1 MRPSKK
7 HKGQLHALKPL
18 PSFWLLPLCAM
29 LHPTHAEGSSPHV
42 HAMHHVPYTPAP
54 SLSPSSTPS
63 SCISMSPALSAAS
76 LPDDGVESA
85 SSSKSGRKRFRSPS
99 GDWQRVV
106 LTLHTSA
113 CVLTVAHLHCHGAM
127 KSGANKLLP
136 TPFFSIVPSC
146 VHMAG
151 TAAPQPNT
159 ASKNSNALLTLL
171 VHHAGSTTPVL
182 LRHHLEQKVVSWFK
196 AISDAILL
204 HHKPTALSV
213 GPPTPPS
220 QTRARATYTVNF
232 APNPQS
238 RLTSEVLDDGND
250 DTGAT
255 KKEKGGTNEH
265 FAAAVADRVAELED
279 IAAGLRRR
287 LESALEDADYQ
298 RAVADDFREQNR
310 RLRERT
316 RELEIAA
323 AAAAAAGNVDS
334 STERNGG
341 DSTDAQQAKLHS
353 NVLNVVREMADF
365 VEEKGLGIANR
376 WERVFDGLIQRLDT
390 VGSNLGVLQA
400 DQHDSK
406 RCESSQSLPGGVL
419 NKNAPATQEKRLE
432 ILKDDSVAVTES
444 ESLLSRTEVAQLIA
458 HETEMYKKEIERLK
472 KESIPIEE
480 VQDMIENPHSS
491 QHFQSWL
498 QKQRS
503 NNAKM
508 HAQYSRTAM
517 EDAKHV
523 MPAFHYSYTNNQFL
537 TTNRPTAD
545 SASLSSA
552 SVISGNRQRWDSLT
566 DSSSLISAAKSR
578 DSCSSGSNHEA
589 NAKRERPRNPMGV
602 GPDDDDVEDGNHE
615 YAWKEEL
622 LDAILDSDGSILLAP
637 HSETGSNKDASVS
650 EAMKSPQIE
659 PYKTHARSHH
669 VSLQMAARDS
679 PFLRANF
686 NHFEDELEELLKWVD
701 GLIKATKN
709 YADAFLKMNDNSLNL
724 VASLTSHRRLSVLG
738 ACATFSC
745 GTSPTPPTSAQATRP
760 LSIYGDSAVI
770 LNCGFLTLH
779 GRARAR
785 APPQAEDLNENLL
798 FPLRHYLKEEIKELR
813 EHRRNHDRVTTNYDA
828 ALVKYAALPK
838 NKESSAL
845 HEDSFVLFEAKKAFI
860 HSNLNYADHVIS
872 FKNKMIY
879 FFVQQLMLA
888 MYTHMD
894 YFENNYEVFHGMKPS
909 IDKLKVMIEE
919 RKQSIPPQEEVLA
932 YKNALEDEALNL
944 ARPKSM
950 MTVDELQAFSALFSK
965 QSSNGK
971 PAQGSTQPLD
981 SAPFSLPT
989 SAIPLPQ
996 TEMEGYLFKK
1006 SEKKWIRRYFMIRKG
1021 AMFYVNTY
1029 PTGKTRGAVLS
1040 TDPITIAN
1048 YSARQDFSEDRRFCF
1063 EVFGEKKSFKLQA
1076 ESRNE
1081 MWEWINVIEA
1091 AKTVP
1096 QSTPKLS
1103 NGLSSKVL
1111 GQAKMDLEP
1120 ASSRGSPQPLA
1131 ETQEDPFG
1139 AEATNENLDE
1149 SVSEGEEEE
1158 IASFELEEVGGDAAE
1173 SEKPVAA
1180 FQDVTV
1186 VYPDKSFEAR
1196 NIELHK
1202 LLKSVPPTDFLIDSF
1217 AIILQRQNLVQ
1228 GKIYITQNR
1237 ICFWSSIMGIVS
1249 VLVIHLKEITN
1260 VTRSRQGLYKCIN
1273 IETTKR
1279 PHQFKSLLK
1288 DTGKVYAVIVG
1299 AWENVVKSPVRLNAQ
1314 ELFDKLSASSRKIE
1328 EKEAEKA
1335 KVKALSELEE
1345 ANEGGAGSSSGL
1357 SKTEYDLP
1365 DTIPVPATN
1374 PTCEC
1379 AEHPEHK
1386 DEDFTLPIP
1395 AKRAFDLLFGNS
1407 AQTTQMYEKFF
1418 AKRGLTNVVHEDWV
1432 EPATGQILGE
1442 APAGAIASKVLNYT
1456 MPVNAPM
1463 GIIKSQALSGSAA
1476 FAADLAVALKEE
1488 ANVINRNLGGPAGP
1502 SDSGGL
1508 NGSFG
1513 GEPSSSTSTT
1523 AAGGAESVLPFN
1535 LSNSFV
1541 AQWSIVALLGLSLL
1555 FNIVGLFRTGRA
1567 DSKAELSIQES
1578 ASCVRDELGAVDWRS
1593 EILRDGSGELVRKSV
1608 SAYLSTHY
1616 SWWDPRSCN
1625 ASVVPPWRAQNDVRV
1640 PDSPVYNSA
1649 EGTEM
1654 FLRLRALHLAAAEAR
1669 LEVWESLRWLDEL
1682 ERDVFWA
1689 GYYNWVADGVVLVGD
1704 RCRDMPKSVGWYL
1717 GGCEKVR
1724 GVLGELEQRQK

>member
-1 MRPSKK
+1 
-7 HKGQLHALKPL
+7 
-18 PSFWLLPLCAM
+18 
-29 LHPTHAEGSSPHV
+29 
-42 HAMHHVPYTPAP
+42 
-54 SLSPSSTPS
+54 
-63 SCISMSPALSAAS
+63 
-76 LPDDGVESA
+76 
-85 SSSKSGRKRFRSPS
+85 
-99 GDWQRVV
+99 
-106 LTLHTSA
+106 
-113 CVLTVAHLHCHGAM
+113 
-127 KSGANKLLP
+127 
-136 TPFFSIVPSC
+136 
-146 VHMAG
+146 
-151 TAAPQPNT
+151 
-159 ASKNSNALLTLL
+159 
-171 VHHAGSTTPVL
+171 
-182 LRHHLEQKVVSWFK
+182 
-196 AISDAILL
+196 
-204 HHKPTALSV
+204 
-213 GPPTPPS
+213 
-220 QTRARATYTVNF
+220 
-232 APNPQS
+232 
-238 RLTSEVLDDGND
+238 
-250 DTGAT
+250 
-255 KKEKGGTNEH
+255 
-265 FAAAVADRVAELED
+265 
-279 IAAGLRRR
+279 
-287 LESALEDADYQ
+287 
-298 RAVADDFREQNR
+298 
-310 RLRERT
+310 
-316 RELEIAA
+316 
-323 AAAAAAGNVDS
+323 
-334 STERNGG
+334 
-341 DSTDAQQAKLHS
+341 
-353 NVLNVVREMADF
+353 
-365 VEEKGLGIANR
+365 
-376 WERVFDGLIQRLDT
+376 
-390 VGSNLGVLQA
+390 
-400 DQHDSK
+400 
-406 RCESSQSLPGGVL
+406 
-419 NKNAPATQEKRLE
+419 
-432 ILKDDSVAVTES
+432 
-444 ESLLSRTEVAQLIA
+444 
-458 HETEMYKKEIERLK
+458 
-472 KESIPIEE
+472 
-480 VQDMIENPHSS
+480 
-491 QHFQSWL
+491 
-498 QKQRS
+498 
-503 NNAKM
+503 
-508 HAQYSRTAM
+508 
-517 EDAKHV
+517 
-523 MPAFHYSYTNNQFL
+523 
-537 TTNRPTAD
+537 
-545 SASLSSA
+545 
-552 SVISGNRQRWDSLT
+552 
-566 DSSSLISAAKSR
+566 
-578 DSCSSGSNHEA
+578 
-589 NAKRERPRNPMGV
+589 MGV

-724 VASLTSHRRLSVLG
+724 VASLTSHRRLSVLDHVL
-738 ACATFSC
+738 AECSD
-745 GTSPTPPTSAQATRP
+745 
-760 LSIYGDSAVI
+760 GDSAVI

-813 EHRRNHDRVTTNYDA
+813 VRLIDIFRARAEHRRNHDRVTTNYDA

-1463 GIIKSQALSGSAA
+1463 VNVKEAAVKSILYLLKKVDYFVYVVEKRSNTPALPFPDSFVPIVRYCISWTGKNCCKVMMFTGVKFYKSPMMKGIIKSQALSGSAA

-1488 ANVINRNLGGPAGP
+1488 ANTINRNLGGPAGP

-1513 GEPSSSTSTT
+1513 GEPSSNASTT

-1640 PDSPVYNSA
+1640 ADSPVYNSA